1 LYKLNN
7 HSHLKLNFF
16 SLYRTGANERTVTL
30 EASPREAIADLDQ
43 PGRPMLACSTS
54 GRSISA
60 VWPESRNYT
69 VYSLAP
75 TGIWDVVDRGS
86 GNCLA
91 WASTAPMYALISVAN
106 IPDLEVKAKRGLLSS
121 LSAKISN
128 AAAAAAAEEEAAAV
142 AAAARAAAAATT
154 VQVHVVD
161 ELNAGQFIAAHDLA
175 LNGAQPVLLHGGA
188 LLGVVAIDPVTLQRA
203 LRFFSWRDLSPVGP
217 ALPEPIWVSW
227 EPECTLVALGYE
239 HTVELCRV
247 HPNFQRFATLS
258 LPHAAAGI
266 WQSRQLF
273 VSTPSSLHLIF
284 ADPLQEFVQEVTL
297 ASFQGGAA
305 SKTAPSLDATPLP
318 PEQMRPAG
326 PVTLAGVR
334 HSYLWL
340 ADAFGRP
347 FLVSLRHPGLRLRC
361 LAARGELT
369 TARTIAERGLS
380 AAFHDDVARFLAAM
394 SPGDGVKEALLL
406 PGLSPETEMALSIRD
421 GAWDRAARCFQAF
434 ALGVSDK
441 ALLTLTAGKA
451 AASAGAGGA
460 SDVADSL
467 AGLSLGR
474 DHAAAVAEIL
484 REHASG
490 AAGATTVAG
499 EDDKAAT
506 PTINK
511 KTSGEDNSDS
521 EGENEDEDEDAP
533 FVDPVDWDAPLS
545 TLLGNDSDTNGEAG
559 ETTAATGEEK
569 TSSSIS
575 TATTSTFS
583 AATEIVEPGEL
594 RRITAAAQLGL
605 RFADAAADAG
615 QMDAA
620 RAALGVL
627 ARYAPALP
635 VSVLED
641 LVAQMGRCRMT
652 ESTRNLAAAAAS
664 ARPGSA
670 LQDPGVAALLAA
682 LAGGLQGD
690 AVQATLHASGLAPLS
705 AVYAAVWGQG
715 NRDAAIERWKV
726 QLADSAGTVQ
736 ITPPAA
742 V

>member
-1 LYKLNN
+1 
-7 HSHLKLNFF
+7 
-16 SLYRTGANERTVTL
+16 
-30 EASPREAIADLDQ
+30 
-43 PGRPMLACSTS
+43 
-54 GRSISA
+54 
-60 VWPESRNYT
+60 
-69 VYSLAP
+69 
-75 TGIWDVVDRGS
+75 
-86 GNCLA
+86 
-91 WASTAPMYALISVAN
+91 
-106 IPDLEVKAKRGLLSS
+106 
-121 LSAKISN
+121 
-128 AAAAAAAEEEAAAV
+128 
-142 AAAARAAAAATT
+142 
-154 VQVHVVD
+154 
-161 ELNAGQFIAAHDLA
+161 
-175 LNGAQPVLLHGGA
+175 
-188 LLGVVAIDPVTLQRA
+188 
-203 LRFFSWRDLSPVGP
+203 
-217 ALPEPIWVSW
+217 
-227 EPECTLVALGYE
+227 
-239 HTVELCRV
+239 V

-258 LPHAAAGI
+258 LPRAAAGI

-284 ADPLQEFVQEVTL
+284 ADPAQEFVQEVTL

-406 PGLSPETEMALSIRD
+406 PGLSPETEMALAIRD

-441 ALLTLTAGKA
+441 ALLTLTAGKDA
-451 AASAGAGGA
+451 TSSGAG
-460 SDVADSL
+460 DVADGL

-474 DHAAAVAEIL
+474 DHVAAVTEIL
-484 REHASG
+484 REHALGSVSM
-490 AAGATTVAG
+490 TPG
-499 EDDKAAT
+499 EDEKTTTTAAITKKA
-506 PTINK
+506 
-511 KTSGEDNSDS
+511 SGEDTSDS
-521 EGENEDEDEDAP
+521 EDEEDEEEVP

-545 TLLGNDSDTNGEAG
+545 PSLETNNAG
-559 ETTAATGEEK
+559 TTTTSTAAAAAGKEDGHHTSTSSSTTTTTTAA
-569 TSSSIS
+569 
-575 TATTSTFS
+575 FS
-583 AATEIVEPGEL
+583 ATEIVEPGEL

-627 ARYAPALP
+627 VRYAPALP
-635 VSVLED
+635 ASILED
-641 LVAQMGRCRMT
+641 LVARMGRCRMT
-652 ESTRNLAAAAAS
+652 ESTRNLAAAAAA

-715 NRDAAIERWKV
+715 NRDAAIDRWKV
-726 QLADSAGTVQ
+726 QLSSDSAGLVK

>member
-1 LYKLNN
+1 
-7 HSHLKLNFF
+7 
-16 SLYRTGANERTVTL
+16 
-30 EASPREAIADLDQ
+30 
-43 PGRPMLACSTS
+43 
-54 GRSISA
+54 
-60 VWPESRNYT
+60 
-69 VYSLAP
+69 
-75 TGIWDVVDRGS
+75 
-86 GNCLA
+86 
-91 WASTAPMYALISVAN
+91 MYALISVAN
-106 IPDLEVKAKRGLLSS
+106 IPDVEVKEAKKGIMSNFKSKKAGAESS
-121 LSAKISN
+121 AS
-128 AAAAAAAEEEAAAV
+128 AEEEAAAV

-161 ELNAGQFIAAHDLA
+161 EDNAGQFVAAHDLA
-175 LNGAQPVLLHGGA
+175 LNGAQPILLHGGA

-203 LRFFSWRDLSPVGP
+203 LRFFSWRDFSAVGP
-217 ALPEPIWVSW
+217 ALPEPLWVSW

-273 VSTPSSLHLIF
+273 VSTPSSLHLVF
-284 ADPLQEFVQEVTL
+284 ADPAQEFVQEVTL

-361 LAARGELT
+361 LAARGDLT
-369 TARTIAERGLS
+369 MARTIAERGLS

-406 PGLSPETEMALSIRD
+406 PGLSPETEMVLAIRD

-451 AASAGAGGA
+451 ASGGNAGE
-460 SDVADSL
+460 VADSL

-474 DHAAAVAEIL
+474 DHVESVAEIL
-484 REHASG
+484 KEHA
-490 AAGATTVAG
+490 AGGGVHINNVDNDDEATT
-499 EDDKAAT
+499 AT
-506 PTINK
+506 ASNK
-511 KTSGEDNSDS
+511 KATGDEESDS
-521 EGENEDEDEDAP
+521 EEEGDEEEDVP
-533 FVDPVDWDAPLS
+533 FVDPIDWDAPLS
-545 TLLGNDSDTNGEAG
+545 TLGQNTVNGIEGDSDPAITAG
-559 ETTAATGEEK
+559 EEDSQN
-569 TSSSIS
+569 TSS
-575 TATTSTFS
+575 TTTTTTTSS
-583 AATEIVEPGEL
+583 AATEIIEPGEL
-594 RRITAAAQLGL
+594 RRISAAAQLGL

-620 RAALGVL
+620 RAALGALV
-627 ARYAPALP
+627 RYAPALP
-635 VSVLED
+635 ASVLED
-641 LVAQMGRCRMT
+641 LVARMGRCRMT

-715 NRDAAIERWKV
+715 NAEAAIARWKL
-726 QLADSAGTVQ
+726 QLADSSGVVQ
-736 ITPPAA
+736 IVPPAE